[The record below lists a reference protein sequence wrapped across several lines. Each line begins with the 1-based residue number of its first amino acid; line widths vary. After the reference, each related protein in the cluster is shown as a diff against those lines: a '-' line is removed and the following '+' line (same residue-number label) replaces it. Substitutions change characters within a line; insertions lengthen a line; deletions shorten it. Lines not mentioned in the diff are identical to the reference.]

1 MKMKH
6 RAPAAI
12 FLLILLLGAATIPI
26 AVGSADVSAPILD
39 GSWTRVFEAEYTEAL
54 PFRDVALAVVASIR
68 YGLFREG
75 RPGVLVGDAGWL
87 FTAEE
92 YQGASMEQA
101 GAETVETA
109 YRELLTRGIAAVVVL
124 VPAKAR
130 IYAEYAPSPLPPAA
144 DRRYGA
150 FAAELRARGVPV
162 TDLVD
167 AFLGAKVNGELFH
180 RTDTHWTALGTKVAA
195 EAVAKVV
202 DSHFPDLALPR
213 TSFTEEPIE
222 STRFEGDLVSFLG
235 LGALSSRLGPAPEQV
250 TAEATLQA
258 STESMGLFGA
268 LSIPVALVGTS
279 YSADPRWGFEAA
291 LKRALDADVLNVA
304 EEAGGPFD
312 PMRRYLEGETIADVP
327 PELVIWEIP
336 ERYVSN

>member
-1 MKMKH
+1 MKTKH
-6 RAPAAI
+6 RAPVAL
-12 FLLILLLGAATIPI
+12 FLSILLVGALTIPI

-39 GSWTRVFEAEYTEAL
+39 GGWTRAFEAEYTEKL

-75 RPGVLVGDAGWL
+75 RRGVLVGDAGWL
-87 FTAEE
+87 FTTEE
-92 YQGASMEQA
+92 YRGATVEQA
-101 GAETVETA
+101 DAETVETA
-109 YRELLTRGIAAVVVL
+109 YRELLSRGIPVVVVL

-144 DRRYGA
+144 DRRYAA

-195 EAVAKVV
+195 EVVARVV
-202 DSHFPDLALPR
+202 DSHFPDLALPSA
-213 TSFTEEPIE
+213 SFAEESIE
-222 STRFEGDLVSFLG
+222 STQFEGDLVSFLG
-235 LGALSSRLGPAPEQV
+235 LGALSSRLGPPPEEV

-258 STESMGLFGA
+258 NTDSVGLFGA
-268 LSIPVALVGTS
+268 VSIPIALVGTS

-291 LKRALDADVLNVA
+291 LKRALGADVLSVA